1 MCPDQQLFSIH
12 VDNEMPSPWKEKLE
26 NHLTECPVCR
36 EKYES
41 FRQLRDLFGK
51 DTEQLSEQRLIETA
65 KSRVWQKLTAKRR
78 RPNAGLWH
86 RRISIPLPAAAA
98 AAIILTFMAGMWI
111 RGSQLQ
117 VNDNSAMASQ
127 QIVPFDLSGF
137 SLASEDGL
145 PVIMPDTD
153 LSAILQYLASDG
165 ADTIILTL
173 PDSRNFSRTGEPGI
187 IRAADYP
194 GR

>member
-1 MCPDQQLFSIH
+1 MCPDQQLFSIY

-26 NHLTECPVCR
+26 NHLTECSVCR
-36 EKYES
+36 EKYEE
-41 FRQLRDLFGK
+41 FRQLRELFK
-51 DTEQLSEQRLIETA
+51 KDTDTEQKLAETA
-65 KSRVWQKLTAKRR
+65 KSRIWQKLSTKRR
-78 RPNAGLWH
+78 RMPNPGLWH

-98 AAIILTFMAGMWI
+98 AVIILTFMAGMWI

-117 VNDNSAMASQ
+117 VNDNNAMASQ
-127 QIVPFDLSGF
+127 QIIPFDLSGF

-165 ADTIILTL
+165 TDTIILTL
-173 PDSRNFSRTGEPGI
+173 PDSRNFSRTGEPGVV
-187 IRAADYP
+187 RAADYH